1 MHNKDYF
8 DKEANVNEVTFMLN
22 MGGEGIIGKLH
33 IHNTFLY

>member
-8 DKEANVNEVTFMLN
+8 DKEANVNEVMFLLI
-22 MGGEGIIGKLH
+22 MGGKGTIGKLR